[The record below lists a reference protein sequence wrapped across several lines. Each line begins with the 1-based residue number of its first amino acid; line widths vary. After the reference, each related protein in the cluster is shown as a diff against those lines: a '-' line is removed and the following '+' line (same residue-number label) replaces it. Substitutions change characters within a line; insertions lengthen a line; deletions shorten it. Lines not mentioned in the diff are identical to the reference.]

1 MRSAR
6 TGLELAAPVAL
17 VVGAA
22 MLGALVS
29 RSTEIYFIN
38 ALVAVS
44 MVVAIYVFVGNSGVL
59 SFGHISF
66 VAVGVWTA
74 GVLSVPE
81 QEKPAFMPYLFD
93 FLRDTTVGN
102 IPSLLAAGLVAGV
115 FALLVGLPLMRL
127 SGLAAG
133 IATFAVLEITNNIL
147 RYYEK
152 IGPGL
157 NTFSSVPE
165 TTDLRQAA
173 IGAVAVIVAAF
184 AYQRSRFGRQLRAT
198 REDPAA
204 ARAVGVSIYRQ
215 RLGAF
220 AVSGFLAGLAGGL
233 YVHFLPINVD
243 AVYLDLTFLTLAML
257 VIGGT
262 TSLWGAVV
270 GALAV
275 SALDSVLA
283 NAENGLELVGR
294 TVEVP
299 AGTRIV
305 VVSALMALVL
315 ILRPSGLTGGRELSF
330 DPLWRKLRS
339 S

>member
-1 MRSAR
+1 MRAAR
-6 TGLELAAPVAL
+6 GALELAAPVAL
-17 VVGAA
+17 VTGAA
-22 MLGALVS
+22 LLGALVS

-93 FLRDTTVGN
+93 FLSDTTVGN
-102 IPSLLAAGLVAGV
+102 IPSLLAAGLVAAA

-152 IGPGL
+152 VGPGL

-173 IGAVAVIVAAF
+173 IGALVVIVAAF

-220 AVSGFLAGLAGGL
+220 ALSGFLAGLAGGL

-243 AVYLDLTFLTLAML
+243 AVYLDLTFITLAML

-283 NAENGLELVGR
+283 NAENGLELLGR
-294 TVEVP
+294 TLEVP

-315 ILRPSGLTGGRELSF
+315 ILRPSGLTGGREFSF
-330 DPLWRKLRS
+330 DPLRRKLQAS
-339 S
+339 